1 MPLAVMETC
10 QALLPTLC
18 PALSTQLQARL
29 FAFPSC
35 HLLIFLVLSGSR
47 PAQIHSYLL
56 TLRSCRTQPLSRLS
70 FCFWEG
76 AVVLWTWVKCRG
88 DSPMMP
94 VPVWWRH
101 VGWRALE
108 QFTKQINPRIA
119 SRAPS
124 VQGHGAL
131 HRNGFTDNQLWTSR
145 LP

>member
-1 MPLAVMETC
+1 MC

-18 PALSTQLQARL
+18 PALSTQLWARL
-29 FAFPSC
+29 FALLCC
-35 HLLIFLVLSGSR
+35 HLLIFLVSSGSR

-56 TLRSCRTQPLSRLS
+56 TLRGCLTQPLRQALILLCGRSN
-70 FCFWEG
+70 G
-76 AVVLWTWVKCRG
+76 LWTWVKCKG
-88 DSPMMP
+88 DSPVMP

-108 QFTKQINPRIA
+108 QFTEQINPRIA

-131 HRNGFTDNQLWTSR
+131 HRNGFTGNQLWTSR